1 MFLKIYENEMY
12 RFDRKRAFIEFY
24 RICSNSD
31 QSITAFL
38 LLNDPLSAF
47 SLQNVITNILYT
59 LIFQQD

>member
-1 MFLKIYENEMY
+1 MY
-12 RFDRKRAFIEFY
+12 RFDRKRAFMEFY

-47 SLQNVITNILYT
+47 SLQNVITDILYT